1 MKNKKNIIINS
12 TESIYSKE
20 TGGLGIFTNK
30 FAKLL
35 CKLDYKVTVVV
46 CSDVKKKIIK
56 NNIDYIFLK
65 IDNLFFKILKK
76 ISHIIYLIVRSLIY
90 NYHLKCIINKKNNIK
105 LIHFP
110 NYGFLQLFYKNAK
123 IKTSCRISSLEYLWN
138 SNKNYIYLF
147 FTSYLEKKCL
157 KKANIIF
164 TPSTFLKKKLYQ
176 RFKLNSYYLPQIY
189 EESKIKKTK
198 IKKKFILIIGSISSG
213 KGGDY
218 IADNINNILPSSMNL
233 IWIGNIDKN
242 YISSHSEYQKKL
254 KNKLKENLNRKIY
267 IKKFIKQ
274 NKLMEYI
281 NSSSLVLFPAFREN
295 SPNSLLET
303 IGQYKFFI
311 ARKNVGYDDFS
322 IKNKNC
328 FLFDDNNGNQLKKLI
343 KKYLKNKRKYD
354 LLGKINNKKLIKKFT
369 ENDLK
374 KKITFLL
381 RKI

>member
-1 MKNKKNIIINS
+1 MNKNIYIIINNDGIS
-12 TESIYSKE
+12 GSEKRIISVWKSLVEKGHKIYLVISKKNYAI
-20 TGGLGIFTNK
+20 LNK
-30 FAKLL
+30 NSEFELSSNL
-35 CKLDYKVTVVV
+35 
-46 CSDVKKKIIK
+46 KKKIIK

-65 IDNLFFKILKK
+65 IDNLFLKILKK

-90 NYHLKCIINKKNNIK
+90 NYHLKCIINKKDNIK

-176 RFKLNSYYLPQIY
+176 RFNLNSYYLPQIY

-242 YISSHSEYQKKL
+242 YISSHREYQKKL

-274 NKLMEYI
+274 NKLMEDI
-281 NSSSLVLFPAFREN
+281 NSSSLVLLFIITEP
-295 SPNSLLET
+295 PSLCTFTLTVRKRIMSSLMLINRSISET
-303 IGQYKFFI
+303 
-311 ARKNVGYDDFS
+311 ADAPLSER
-322 IKNKNC
+322 
-328 FLFDDNNGNQLKKLI
+328 
-343 KKYLKNKRKYD
+343 KRK
-354 LLGKINNKKLIKKFT
+354 
-369 ENDLK
+369 
-374 KKITFLL
+374 
-381 RKI
+381 